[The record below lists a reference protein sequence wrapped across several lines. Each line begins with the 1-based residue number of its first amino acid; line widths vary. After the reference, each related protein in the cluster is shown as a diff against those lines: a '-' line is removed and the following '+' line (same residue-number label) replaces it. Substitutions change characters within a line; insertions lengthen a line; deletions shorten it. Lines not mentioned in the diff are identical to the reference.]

1 MAKKRTFEFTDRRLK
16 GLSFPP
22 PTDQLDYF
30 DFKARGLGMRVSY
43 GGRKSFFVMYS
54 NAKGKRQRLGLGEYG
69 RQEDD
74 KLSLAE
80 ARKHSRAQLGAVA
93 QGRDPAAGARAA
105 RAAPTV
111 QDLARDF
118 IDMQRRQGRKSA
130 ERQEQALARDVLPA
144 LGARRARDVTRADV
158 KKIMVEITERG
169 APVLANRVH
178 EIIRA
183 LFGYAIEEEVYGL
196 ENNPA
201 DRLGRHRNPEHGRD
215 RWLTS
220 EEIGAYWTALDAEPP
235 APTAALRLCL
245 LTAQRQQNVL
255 GMRLDQLALDD
266 RLWIVPA
273 RETKTGKGYK
283 VPLSTTAVGIIEA
296 RIAEVAGAAAPGA
309 IAWLFPKRGG
319 EGPAGRSFVR
329 RGHRRACEVAGIA
342 DYRPHDHRHTF
353 ATHCEQMGIPRLIWD
368 PILGH
373 SQNGMADL
381 YSGYDFADQ
390 RLDCMQK
397 WADRIA
403 ASMGDNVV
411 SLDGK
416 RGKSA

>member
-1 MAKKRTFEFTDRRLK
+1 MAKSRTFEFTDRRLK
-16 GLSFPP
+16 SLSTPP
-22 PTDQLDYF
+22 KPQQLDYF
-30 DFKARGLGMRVSY
+30 DSKARGLGMRVSY

-69 RQEDD
+69 RIEDG

-80 ARKHSRAQLGAVA
+80 ARKRARAQLGAVA

-130 ERQEQALARDVLPA
+130 ERQEQALARNVLPA

-235 APTAALRLCL
+235 ERGAALRLCL
-245 LTAQRQQNVL
+245 LTAQRQQTVL
-255 GMRLDQLALDD
+255 GMRLDQLALED

-273 RETKTGKGYK
+273 RETKTGKSYK
-283 VPLSTTAVGIIEA
+283 VPLSAAAKRIIEG
-296 RIAEVAGAAAPGA
+296 RIAEVAGGAAPDA
-309 IAWLFPKRGG
+309 PAWLFPKRGG
-319 EGPAGRSFVR
+319 EGPAGLSFVR
-329 RGHRRACEVAGIA
+329 WAHHRACEIAGIA

-353 ATHCEQMGIPRLIWD
+353 ATHCEQMGISRLIWD
-368 PILGH
+368 GIMGH
-373 SQNGMADL
+373 SANGMADL
-381 YSGYDFADQ
+381 YSGHDFAEQ
-390 RLDCMQK
+390 RLDCMER

-403 ASMGDNVV
+403 AALGDNVV
-411 SLDGK
+411 SLDRSREK
-416 RGKSA
+416 PA

>member
-1 MAKKRTFEFTDRRLK
+1 MRTFNFTDQKVR
-16 GLSFPP
+16 GLPIP
-22 PTDQLDYF
+22 AKPQQLDYF
-30 DFKARGLGMRVSY
+30 DSKERGLGVRVSY

-69 RQEDD
+69 RLDD
-74 KLSLAE
+74 GKLSLAE
-80 ARKHSRAQLGAVA
+80 ARKRSRAQLGEVA
-93 QGRDPAAGARAA
+93 QGRDPATGARAA

-169 APVLANRVH
+169 APVLANRVQ

-183 LFGYAIEEEVYGL
+183 LFVDAIEEEVYGL

-235 APTAALRLCL
+235 APAAALRLCL

-283 VPLSTTAVGIIEA
+283 VPLSTAAVGIIEA

-319 EGPAGRSFVR
+319 EGPAGLSFVR
-329 RGHRRACEVAGIA
+329 WAHHRACEIAGIA

-353 ATHCEQMGIPRLIWD
+353 ATHAEQMGISRLIWD
-368 PILGH
+368 GIMGH
-373 SQNGMADL
+373 AQNGMADL
-381 YSGYDFADQ
+381 YSGHDFADQ
-390 RLDCMQK
+390 RLACIEK
-397 WADRIA
+397 WGDRITA
-403 ASMGDNVV
+403 TLSDNVV
-411 SLDGK
+411 DLDGK
-416 RGKSA
+416 REKSA